1 MANINSY
8 YDFEA
13 TNGGISDSLFDNTN
27 AIMNSFSS
35 STENE
40 VEENLY
46 INVSQICNT
55 TLNLSLIGYET
66 LLCNKTPL
74 DYYQKPDFQDIAI
87 MERTLSIVVPIL
99 FGIIVIV
106 GLFGNALV

>member
-1 MANINSY
+1 MANINY
-8 YDFEA
+8 YDLEA
-13 TNGGISDSLFDNTN
+13 TNKGVSDSPYDNTN
-27 AIMNSFSS
+27 AIINSFSS
-35 STENE
+35 ST
-40 VEENLY
+40 ENLY

-55 TLNLSLIGYET
+55 TLSLSLTSYET
-66 LLCNKTPL
+66 LLCNKTPF
-74 DYYQKPDFQDIAI
+74 DYNPKSDFQDIAI